1 MFSIEVNRN
10 ILKDAGFLK
19 VEQLTPSKKKLYYQA
34 LKMKKRVKRLE
45 TSKTIFKKKLQLITK
60 SQKNSSYLH
69 LSNKMNKSTLNF
81 IESQIIN
88 QQKSPNGRRY
98 KLDDKIF
105 ALSIYKTSPKAYS
118 FLSNIFALPVE
129 STLNSL
135 LSKIPF
141 KPGVNTHIENNI
153 RHQVSKLK
161 PIDRTCV
168 LMFDEMSLEP
178 GLKYDKKNDLMLGF
192 EYFGNYVTDKFANH
206 VLVFMLKGICKK
218 WKQPIAF

>member
-19 VEQLTPSKKKLYYQA
+19 VEQLTPIKKKFYYKA

-45 TSKTIFKKKLQLITK
+45 NLKTSFKKKLQLITK
-60 SQKNSSYLH
+60 SQKNSSYSH

-88 QQKSPNGRRY
+88 QQRSPNGRRY

-118 FLSNIFALPVE
+118 FLSNMFALPVE
-129 STLNSL
+129 STLNSIKCHLIVCGTIFSSESVIYFICYLWTDSISFHFMVINVYIEYYLVGETSACPCKDIACSYMSVQLFGYSATTCL
-135 LSKIPF
+135 LRLSSRL
-141 KPGVNTHIENNI
+141 T
-153 RHQVSKLK
+153 
-161 PIDRTCV
+161 
-168 LMFDEMSLEP
+168 
-178 GLKYDKKNDLMLGF
+178 
-192 EYFGNYVTDKFANH
+192 
-206 VLVFMLKGICKK
+206 
-218 WKQPIAF
+218 